1 MTRRVPPGHI
11 GITDPPPVP
20 LHGPQTCDRHG
31 PTVTVT
37 WTSGSRCPLCESCEG
52 ERTVRTA
59 LSALLAAVEDALDVQ
74 DDPQGEAPWG
84 RADFHDYIEDARAAL
99 GAAP

>member
-1 MTRRVPPGHI
+1 
-11 GITDPPPVP
+11 
-20 LHGPQTCDRHG
+20 
-31 PTVTVT
+31 
-37 WTSGSRCPLCESCEG
+37 
-52 ERTVRTA
+52 VRTA

-99 GAAP
+99 EG